1 MTRMLAKV
9 TILLTLL
16 RLGLSLEDRAMCSRN
31 RSMIETPGDAV
42 LSLFLDINHGPYC
55 NVTSAKGLQEITTA
69 FYVAHALNKYEFIP
83 GLSLGLKVFDTC
95 HDEMTVFK
103 QSLQAAVDS
112 DCTDRYEMGI
122 LLPSEYNAIL
132 EPIRNYSVLPIS
144 TYEDQNLTKP
154 LLNLMVHYLST
165 RFEIVD
171 LLLVDSEFALN
182 FFLDATKEAG
192 ICVKNYAKNV
202 ELDEGDTE
210 AVIAVIGGR
219 NDARQWIEKGEK
231 LQGPRKTWIVLP
243 LDGSNVDDLIP
254 LGSYVVRTP
263 PFNLDLLQDVSSTDD
278 FLAAAGNTVIHSSHL
293 LGVGKAV
300 FELAQVLQDLQRR
313 NCPRRTETTCLL
325 PRFNP
330 HTAPETRNSDV
341 YNALRILPRLHSIK
355 YIVAMRTQ
363 QELIDMA
370 TYRVEPANLKFR
382 VTPESRVPKMP
393 KLCLKK
399 YARNCEDCLNFKK
412 RFGARG
418 VITDTLD
425 RGLLKS
431 GNWIPIFLTVVV
443 CGTFAC
449 GVIAVFIIYRFIAE
463 DVLDGNPAL
472 TIVLI
477 LANIFTLLTV
487 LPFCINDYY
496 VGAEALNSRKILV
509 TTLAFGIDFS
519 VMLSRAFFLVFSKGG
534 VFTAH
539 INGYLQGLMVFF
551 MFGVQFAISI
561 MFFVLS
567 DEDSAVVARSLL
579 FIALLGYDI
588 FLLVTLF
595 VVCFFIARLPRNYR
609 EGKCF
614 FGTSIGLLITWAIW
628 LTCFILVEPECR
640 DMVVSFGIVATAYLI
655 IIGVLVPRTYYMV
668 THLARGKEYGQRFGS
683 TDLGHDPRIN
693 SIMRQTRPFY
703 DYVHPA
709 GGSVTNLQVAPA
721 YPNYYGSSSPN
732 QKYLTHSRSPDSRRI
747 PGYNNYGFHTEMR
760 EVNNAYKIP
769 QVCIEDADS
778 RTSPGERSSVN
789 SAYARPK
796 CHRKKKTKNEKDFV
810 ETDVY
815 VESNHGT
822 ARRSHDEMYP
832 VRSVSPR
839 LTQMEATIREEDE
852 EDNVTRITRF

>member
-1 MTRMLAKV
+1 MTIMLAKV
-9 TILLTLL
+9 VILLSVL
-16 RLGLSLEDRAMCSRN
+16 RFALSLEDRTTCAKN
-31 RSMIETPGDAV
+31 RSMIEIPGDAV
-42 LSLFLDINHGPYC
+42 LSLFLDINYGPYC
-55 NVTSAKGLQEITTA
+55 NITSAKGLQEMSTA
-69 FYVAHALNKYEFIP
+69 FYVVHALNKYEFVP
-83 GLSLGLKVFDTC
+83 GLPLGLKIFDTC
-95 HDEMTVFK
+95 HDEMTVYK

-112 DCTDRYEMGI
+112 DCTDRYELGI
-122 LLPSEYNAIL
+122 LLPTEYSTIL
-132 EPIRNYSVLPIS
+132 EPLRNYSILPIS
-144 TYEDQNLTKP
+144 TYHEQNLTKP
-154 LLNLMVHYLST
+154 LLNLLVHYLST
-165 RFEIVD
+165 RFESID

-182 FFLDATKEAG
+182 FFLDATREAG
-192 ICVKNYAKNV
+192 VCVKNYAKTV
-202 ELDEGDTE
+202 ELDENDTE

-219 NDARQWIEKGEK
+219 NEARQWIERGEK
-231 LQGPRKTWIVLP
+231 LQGHRKTWIVLP
-243 LDGSNVDDLIP
+243 LDGSNVDDLVP
-254 LGSYVVRTP
+254 PGSYVVRAP
-263 PFNLDLLQDVSSTDD
+263 SFDLDPLQDVTSTDD
-278 FLAAAGNTVIHSSHL
+278 FLAATGNTVIHSSHL

-313 NCPRRTETTCLL
+313 NCHRGMETSCVL

-330 HTAPETRNSDV
+330 RAGSEIRNSDV
-341 YNALRILPRLHSIK
+341 YNALRILPKLHSIK
-355 YIVAMRTQ
+355 YIVVMRSQT
-363 QELIDMA
+363 ELIDMA

-382 VTPESRVPKMP
+382 ITPESRLPKMP

-399 YARNCEDCLNFKK
+399 YAKNCEDCLNFK
-412 RFGARG
+412 RRGLRG
-418 VITDTLD
+418 VTRDTLD

-431 GNWIPIFLTVVV
+431 GNWIPIFLTVAV

-487 LPFCINDYY
+487 LPFCMNDYY
-496 VGAEALNSRKILV
+496 VGAEALNSRKILL
-509 TTLAFGIDFS
+509 TTLTFGIDFS

-561 MFFVLS
+561 MFFILS
-567 DEDSAVVARSLL
+567 DEDSSVVVRSLV
-579 FIALLGYDI
+579 FIGLLGYDI
-588 FLLVTLF
+588 FLLMTLF

-655 IIGVLVPRTYYMV
+655 VIGVLIPRTYYMI

-683 TDLGHDPRIN
+683 TDLGPDPRIN
-693 SIMRQTRPFY
+693 TIMRQTRPFY

-709 GGSVTNLQVAPA
+709 GGSVTNLQVASA

-732 QKYLTHSRSPDSRRI
+732 QKYLAQTRSPDTRRV

-778 RTSPGERSSVN
+778 RTSPAERSSVN

-796 CHRKKKTKNEKDFV
+796 CNRKTKTRDEKDCI

-822 ARRSHDEMYP
+822 VRRSHDEIYP
-832 VRSVSPR
+832 ARSISPR
-839 LTQMEATIREEDE
+839 LAQMEATIREEDE